1 MVGGV
6 TDRPPIPLVELV
18 RHYREFKSRRV
29 DGVLVPGPYR
39 SHKARVQ
46 LAEAYL
52 ENPTAL
58 TAKFFGSV
66 DGFSSY
72 ANTAESLI
80 GAKRTD
86 PAEVAAVDEITT
98 GPKAAAY
105 LARTLP
111 NRKLTIPG
119 LGAYSYVDREIVP
132 ARTTA
137 GKLAAM
143 ANRFDDEEVSRSTR
157 AMKADLLLRS
167 LPDGRPTIGEVKV
180 SSVKGDDADPFYG
193 LVQALALASQLAGTQ
208 QRLRLRRHYQAAE
221 FADEGPLD
229 VLVLLVLIAERPGK
243 RTYRRQ
249 LIELTNALCT
259 HLDQGPL
266 RPHVERIALVTVTPC
281 DGGLQFAV

>member
-6 TDRPPIPLVELV
+6 TDRPLIPLVELV

-29 DGVLVPGPYR
+29 DGVLVPGTYR
-39 SHKARVQ
+39 SQKARVQ
-46 LAEAYL
+46 LAESYL
-52 ENPTAL
+52 ENPSAL

-72 ANTAESLI
+72 ANTAESFV
-80 GAKRTD
+80 GAKRTV
-86 PAEVAAVDEITT
+86 PAEVATVHEITN

-105 LARTLP
+105 LARTLS
-111 NRKLTIPG
+111 NRKLMIPG
-119 LGAYSYVDREIVP
+119 LGTYSYVDREIVP

-137 GKLAAM
+137 GKLATM
-143 ANRFDDEEVSRSTR
+143 ANRFDDEEASRSTR

-180 SSVKGDDADPFYG
+180 SSIKGDDADPFYG

-208 QRLRLRRHYQAAE
+208 QRLRLRKHYQAAE
-221 FADEGPLD
+221 FADKGSLD
-229 VLVLLVLIAERPGK
+229 VLVLLFLIAEKPGK

-249 LIELTNALCT
+249 LIEVTDALCT
-259 HLDQGPL
+259 HLDRGLL
-266 RPHVERIALVTVTPC
+266 RPHVERVALVTVTPHNRR
-281 DGGLQFAV
+281 LQFTV